1 MVNGL
6 FSDDIG
12 LWIGLNDQNKNRQY
26 TWQDSAPLQ
35 LTNWAKGQPS
45 YGVRS
50 NGLLLLG
57 VKNNFVTFAQE

>member
-1 MVNGL
+1 MIFSIFSVTVINMVNGL

-45 YGVRS
+45 YGVRTK
-50 NGLLLLG
+50 G
-57 VKNNFVTFAQE
+57 VNH